1 MNITGEIVQLPND
14 MQKQFDEFGEI
25 TFETKQRLNEILKD
39 KKIQMNLD
47 NITKIQKGVRNK
59 NEF

>member
-14 MQKQFDEFGEI
+14 MQKQHDEFGEV